1 MELRQ
6 LRYFLVVADELH
18 FGRAAELLS
27 MSQPPLTVAVKKL
40 EKELKVQL
48 FDRTTRSVKLTAAG
62 QMFRD
67 TLAPVLADL
76 DRVVSEVSEVNTG
89 IRGKLTVGFVSSASY
104 TMIPEAVRLFRDRR
118 PLVELA
124 LSPVTTDEQV
134 DLLVEG
140 QLDIGILRDPMRIP
154 GMDLEPIHTEPLVLV
169 LLESHPLAALSTV
182 SVEDFADEAFILFPY
197 KQMSGFFSVVHS
209 LFDGHGQP
217 RIVEQAIHQET
228 ILGLVAAG
236 LGMSILP
243 ESVARFQMPGVVF
256 RPVSSRPQSTLYM
269 ARGTANSAAEP
280 FMECLREVGQGSTTG
295 LRPFA

>member
-6 LRYFLVVADELH
+6 LQYFLVVADELH

-40 EKELKVQL
+40 EKELNVLL
-48 FDRTTRSVKLTAAG
+48 FDRSTRSVKLTAAG

-67 TLAPVLADL
+67 GLTPVLADL
-76 DRVVSEVSEVNTG
+76 GRVVSEVSEVNTG
-89 IRGKLTVGFVSSASY
+89 IRGKLTIGFVSSASY
-104 TMIPEAVRLFRDRR
+104 TVIPEAVRLFRERR

-124 LSPVTTDEQV
+124 LNPVTTDEQV

-140 QLDIGILRDPMRIP
+140 RLDIGILRDPMRLP
-154 GMDLEPIHTEPLVLV
+154 GMNLEQIHTEPLVLV
-169 LLESHPLAALSTV
+169 LPEAHPLAALTTV
-182 SVEDFADEAFILFPY
+182 SVDDFARENFILFPY
-197 KQMSGFFSVVHS
+197 KHMSGFFSVVHS

-217 RIVEQAIHQET
+217 KIVEQAIHQET

-243 ESVARFQMPGVVF
+243 ASVARFQMPGVAF
-256 RPVSSRPQSTLYM
+256 RPITSNPQSILYM
-269 ARGTANSAAEP
+269 ARGSANPAAEA
-280 FMECLREVGQGSTTG
+280 FMDCLREVQE
-295 LRPFA
+295 

>member
-6 LRYFLVVADELH
+6 LQYFLVVADELH

-40 EKELKVQL
+40 EKELNVLL
-48 FDRTTRSVKLTAAG
+48 FDRSTRSVKLTAAG

-67 TLAPVLADL
+67 GLTPVLADL
-76 DRVVSEVSEVNTG
+76 GRVVSEVSEVNTG
-89 IRGKLTVGFVSSASY
+89 IRGKLTIGFVSSASY
-104 TMIPEAVRLFRDRR
+104 TVIPEAVRLFRERR

-124 LSPVTTDEQV
+124 LNPVTTDEQV

-140 QLDIGILRDPMRIP
+140 RLDIGILRDPMRLP
-154 GMDLEPIHTEPLVLV
+154 GMNLEQIHTEPLVLV
-169 LLESHPLAALSTV
+169 LPEAHPLAALTKV
-182 SVEDFADEAFILFPY
+182 SVDDFAREKFILFPY
-197 KQMSGFFSVVHS
+197 KHMSGFFSVVHS

-217 RIVEQAIHQET
+217 KIVEQAIHQET

-243 ESVARFQMPGVVF
+243 ASVARFQMPGVAF
-256 RPVSSRPQSTLYM
+256 RPIISNPQSILYM
-269 ARGTANSAAEP
+269 ARGSANPAAEA
-280 FMECLREVGQGSTTG
+280 FMECLREVQ
-295 LRPFA
+295 